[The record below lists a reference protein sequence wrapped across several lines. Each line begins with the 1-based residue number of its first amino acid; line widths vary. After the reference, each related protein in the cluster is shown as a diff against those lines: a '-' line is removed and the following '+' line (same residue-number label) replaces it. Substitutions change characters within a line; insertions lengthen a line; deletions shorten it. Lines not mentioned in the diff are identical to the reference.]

1 MAKMNDYYVYVYSNP
16 DTRQPFYVGKGRGA
30 RALAHMDFEDAENA
44 KQAEI
49 LALRNQGRKP
59 IIEIVQ
65 WNLTEEQ
72 AFAAESALIQF
83 IGLRQMTNKVCGRG
97 VDKLH
102 VDFLEFIRD
111 KAPLK
116 ISPRK
121 GREMLILS
129 AKGFYRQGMS
139 RFELYDAIRGN
150 LKICKNRT
158 ESCHMVLVVYDGYVI
173 DAYEDPR
180 CVDAGS
186 EARAFCSSGEPEG
199 YDLVANFPTEHLRN
213 RYVGRELATKFGF
226 GRFTYEKIRL
236 PTSRWD

>member
-1 MAKMNDYYVYVYSNP
+1 MAKAKDYYVYVYSNP
-16 DTRQPFYVGKGRGA
+16 DTRQPFYVGKGRGS

-49 LALRNQGRKP
+49 LALRKQGRKP

-102 VDFLEFIRD
+102 VDFIEFIRD

-116 ISPRK
+116 VSPRK
-121 GREMLILS
+121 GQEMLVLC
-129 AKGFYRQGMS
+129 ANQFYRPGMS

-150 LKICKNRT
+150 LKIRKDRT
-158 ESCHMVLVVYDGYVI
+158 EACRMVLVVYNGYVI
-173 DAYEDPR
+173 DAYENPH
-180 CVDAGS
+180 CVNAGS
-186 EARAFCSSGEPEG
+186 EARAFCSNDEPEG

-213 RYVGRELATKFGF
+213 RYIGRELAAKFGF